1 MIEVDTKN
9 KYIELLVNRFETL
22 IQFDFIKPVLL
33 RT

>member
-9 KYIELLVNRFETL
+9 KYIEPLVNRFETL
-22 IQFDFIKPVLL
+22 IQIDFIKPVLI